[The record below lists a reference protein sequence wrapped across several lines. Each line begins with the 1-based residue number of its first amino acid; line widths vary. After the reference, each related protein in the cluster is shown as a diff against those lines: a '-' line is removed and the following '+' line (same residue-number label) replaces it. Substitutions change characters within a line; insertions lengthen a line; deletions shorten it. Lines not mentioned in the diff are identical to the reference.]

1 MVWQWD
7 FEARCPAVMAPPSMR
22 DMAYSRAQVDRD
34 GRRSGWGWFLAW
46 LAVGVCVAAG
56 LAAILSVGL
65 VFLVLAAAAAGLLLW
80 KGPRN
85 AVVGSLTGLALPL
98 LYLAYLNRGGPGTVC
113 RSSSGGQTCTDEY
126 TPLPFLI
133 GGVLVFFAGFV
144 IFLVIER
151 RGQGARPPWV

>member
-1 MVWQWD
+1 
-7 FEARCPAVMAPPSMR
+7 MADKREHVDSE
-22 DMAYSRAQVDRD
+22 SR
-34 GRRSGWGWFLAW
+34 GTGWGWFLAW
-46 LAVGVCVAAG
+46 FAVGACVAAG

-85 AVVGSLTGLALPL
+85 AVVGGLAGLALPL
-98 LYLAYLNRGGPGTVC
+98 FYIAYLNRGGPGNVC

-126 TPLPFLI
+126 TPIPFLV
-133 GGVLVFFAGFV
+133 GGVLVFVAGFV

-151 RGQGARPPWV
+151 AGRGTRPPHA